1 MFIGS
6 DETVGRTDARGIRNM
21 NLGGLLPAGPERDSC
36 QII

>member
-21 NLGGLLPAGPERDSC
+21 NLGGLRGRNGTRAR
-36 QII
+36 